1 MDQLHRASNQRLRQ
15 VLQGTQETSEE
26 RSKGRKGTLRQSNST
41 VQLTQRPI
49 QAIARR
55 IRQNAKGYRDYLVIA
70 RQQAGITSIS
80 DFEQLN
86 PYLLDAMIEGYERQQ
101 LDQRVKLANMLQQTP
116 LMAQWVT
123 LDQNSISQISS
134 AIQESIEQELSR
146 IDKEH
151 KNELDA
157 NDEEVKQADIM
168 AKILEMRK
176 SKQEGGK

>member
-1 MDQLHRASNQRLRQ
+1 MDQLHQTSNQRIRQ
-15 VLQGTQETSEE
+15 VLQGTEEANEE
-26 RSKGRKGTLRQSNST
+26 RNSRREEKLST
-41 VQLTQRPI
+41 NGSAVSTPQRPI

-101 LDQRVKLANMLQQTP
+101 LNQRVKLANMLQQTP

-168 AKILEMRK
+168 AKVLEMRK
-176 SKQEGGK
+176 SKQKGGK

>member
-1 MDQLHRASNQRLRQ
+1 
-15 VLQGTQETSEE
+15 
-26 RSKGRKGTLRQSNST
+26 
-41 VQLTQRPI
+41 
-49 QAIARR
+49 
-55 IRQNAKGYRDYLVIA
+55 
-70 RQQAGITSIS
+70 
-80 DFEQLN
+80 
-86 PYLLDAMIEGYERQQ
+86 MIEGYERQQ

-116 LMAQWVT
+116 LTAQWVI

-157 NDEEVKQADIM
+157 DDEEVKQADIM

-176 SKQEGGK
+176 SRQKGGK